1 MPVQRLRMGAIG
13 VREKRTECGV
23 LSIAATVSALW
34 PEPAIE
40 YAEVA
45 DRPSIAMSG
54 RGACR
59 RFKDTLY
66 RWPELVSRWYALSD
80 DRQRGRARAWLA
92 DHGYSRSPWRV
103 SQFLVRYLP
112 DQVDDWT
119 ERPTARAASTSRLS
133 YAGKN
138 SQSTLSAVARCRAS
152 RLRR

>member
-40 YAEVA
+40 YAAEVGEEDPDKADDPNRWLWVDSEGSRPDYRDIEWVISDIDDPEVA
-45 DRPSIAMSG
+45 DRLSIAM

-66 RWPELVSRWYALSD
+66 RWPELMSRWYALSD

-92 DHGYSRSPWRV
+92 DHGYSRSP
-103 SQFLVRYLP
+103 
-112 DQVDDWT
+112 
-119 ERPTARAASTSRLS
+119 
-133 YAGKN
+133 
-138 SQSTLSAVARCRAS
+138 
-152 RLRR
+152 